1 MQFYHNIEILSTE
14 KYSILIELQRHYL
27 TATPGFSICAGM
39 HPIYPVKPVYKKIFK
54 KIKKTIDNQTGM
66 VYNPV
71 KQRRRRLR

>member
-1 MQFYHNIEILSTE
+1 MQFYHYIEILSTE
-14 KYSILIELQRHYL
+14 KHSILIELRRHYL

-39 HPIYPVKPVYKKIFK
+39 HPVYHVKPVYKKNFK
-54 KIKKTIDNQTGM
+54 KIKKTIDNLKRM